1 MERTSIGNINFK
13 ISIIGDSASG
23 KTSILLRYLQDL
35 YNEEYTP
42 TVSASIFNKQVTEKG
57 NIIKLTFFDLS
68 GNEKFDSTRG
78 LYYKNIQ
85 AFMIVISIDD
95 EPNNLLSKVSTW
107 YSRIQEFLSDDVPV
121 FLIINK
127 CDLITQELSQIISTI
142 EAWADECSVVCF
154 KVSSKTGHLVK
165 ECFEA
170 LVKALMK
177 TNRSKV
183 VNSLT
188 LDKESIPSMRSGS
201 KCCNSF

>member
-1 MERTSIGNINFK
+1 MDRSSIGNINFK
-13 ISIIGDSASG
+13 ISIIGDSATG
-23 KTSILLRYLQDL
+23 KTSMLLRYLQDF

-68 GNEKFDSTRG
+68 GKEKFDSTRG
-78 LYYKNIQ
+78 LYFKNIQ
-85 AFMIVISIDD
+85 AFMIVISIDNQPD
-95 EPNNLLSKVSTW
+95 KILSNVSNW

-121 FLIINK
+121 FLVISK
-127 CDLITQELSQIISTI
+127 CDLLTDELSQLISTI
-142 EAWADECSVVCF
+142 EAWADEYSIISF
-154 KVSSKTGHLVK
+154 KVSSKTGHLIK

-183 VNSLT
+183 INSLT
-188 LDKESIPSMRSGS
+188 LDSKSMPSLRSNA
-201 KCCNSF
+201 KCCN